1 MGKRLFREKV
11 IMDAMQKGIIKA
23 MVDAKRYI
31 FYFDV
36 IHELTREQFQETFET
51 NDFDL
56 LESSHLETCCAVL
69 NKLYDG
75 MCEEN
80 AFDDVAIVVNDI
92 KHLCSNLFDQP
103 ISVEL
108 QKQYES
114 NYMGIFMNII
124 KAFALK
130 GVPVYL
136 IAKSGN

>member
-1 MGKRLFREKV
+1 
-11 IMDAMQKGIIKA
+11 MDAMQKGIIKA

-36 IHELTREQFQETFET
+36 AHELAREQFQEIFET

-75 MCEEN
+75 MCE
-80 AFDDVAIVVNDI
+80 AKSFDDVAIVVNDI
-92 KHLCSNLFDQP
+92 KHLGSNLFDQP

-114 NYMGIFMNII
+114 RYMGIFMNII

-136 IAKSGN
+136 VAKSGN

>member
-1 MGKRLFREKV
+1 
-11 IMDAMQKGIIKA
+11 MQKAMIKA

-36 IHELTREQFQETFET
+36 VNELTREQFQEMFAT

-56 LESSHLETCCAVL
+56 LQTSHLETCCAVL

-75 MCEEN
+75 ICEEN
-80 AFDDVAIVVNDI
+80 SFDDVAIVVNDI
-92 KHLCSNLFDQP
+92 KHLSSDLIDKP
-103 ISVEL
+103 VSPKL

-114 NYMGIFMNII
+114 RYMNIFMNVI
-124 KAFALK
+124 KTFAIK

-136 IAKSGN
+136 VAKSGD

>member
-1 MGKRLFREKV
+1 
-11 IMDAMQKGIIKA
+11 MQKGIIKA

-36 IHELTREQFQETFET
+36 VNELTREQFQETFET

-56 LESSHLETCCAVL
+56 LESSHLETCCAIL

-92 KHLCSNLFDQP
+92 KHLGSNLYDQP

-114 NYMGIFMNII
+114 RYMDIFMNII

-136 IAKSGN
+136 VAKSGN

>member
-1 MGKRLFREKV
+1 MGKRLFRERV
-11 IMDAMQKGIIKA
+11 IMDAMQKNIIKA

-75 MCEEN
+75 MSEEK

-92 KHLCSNLFDQP
+92 KHLGSNLFDQP

-114 NYMGIFMNII
+114 RYMGIFMNII

-136 IAKSGN
+136 VAKSGN

>member
-1 MGKRLFREKV
+1 
-11 IMDAMQKGIIKA
+11 MDAMQKNIIKA

-56 LESSHLETCCAVL
+56 LEFSRLETCCAVL

-75 MCEEN
+75 MSEEK

-92 KHLCSNLFDQP
+92 KHLGSNLFDQP

-114 NYMGIFMNII
+114 RYMGIFMNII

-136 IAKSGN
+136 VAKSRN

>member
-1 MGKRLFREKV
+1 
-11 IMDAMQKGIIKA
+11 MDAMQKGIIKA
-23 MVDAKRYI
+23 MVDAKCYI

-36 IHELTREQFQETFET
+36 VHELTREQFQETFET

-80 AFDDVAIVVNDI
+80 AFNDVAIVVNDI
-92 KHLCSNLFDQP
+92 KHLSSNLYDQP
-103 ISVEL
+103 ISAEL

-114 NYMGIFMNII
+114 RYMGIFMNII

-136 IAKSGN
+136 VAKSEN

>member
-1 MGKRLFREKV
+1 
-11 IMDAMQKGIIKA
+11 MDAMQKGIIKA
-23 MVDAKRYI
+23 MVDTKRYI

-36 IHELTREQFQETFET
+36 VNELTREQFQETFET

-75 MCEEN
+75 MSEEK
-80 AFDDVAIVVNDI
+80 AFDNVAIVVNDI
-92 KHLCSNLFDQP
+92 KHLGSNLFDQP

-114 NYMGIFMNII
+114 RYMDIFMNII

-136 IAKSGN
+136 VAKSRN